1 MAMSHAVL
9 AESKDKDRGKSN
21 DAWRKESFD
30 GSVALA
36 SRVRVSEQARQRAMR
51 VRHLARVVS
60 EQTVGSVSKER
71 GDSVRGM

>member
-1 MAMSHAVL
+1 MAMSRAAL

-36 SRVRVSEQARQRAMR
+36 SSVRVSEQACQRAKR
-51 VRHLARVVS
+51 VSRFARVAS